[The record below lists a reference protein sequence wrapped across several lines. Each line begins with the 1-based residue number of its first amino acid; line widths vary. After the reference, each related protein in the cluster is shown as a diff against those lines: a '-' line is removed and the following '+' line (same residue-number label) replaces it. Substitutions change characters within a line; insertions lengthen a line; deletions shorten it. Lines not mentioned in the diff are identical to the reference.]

1 MYAVAEVVWRCPFC
15 HHVLRGWPVSSQ
27 VHSLTRVAA
36 MTMAG
41 KSVRRCW
48 ITLAGTCLAL
58 DLTGSSTMAVD
69 QQNSAAIPAV
79 VGRLTE
85 LLEHASKCPT
95 GMVSHSDRNTCD
107 PEERSTTST
116 SRDGW

>member
-1 MYAVAEVVWRCPFC
+1 MYGVTEVVWRCPCC
-15 HHVLRGWPVSSQ
+15 HHVVARLAGVITGPFVNKGEC
-27 VHSLTRVAA
+27 HSMVR
-36 MTMAG
+36 
-41 KSVRRCW
+41 KSIRRCW

-69 QQNSAAIPAV
+69 QRNGAVTPVV
-79 VGRLTE
+79 VGKLTE
-85 LLEHASKCPT
+85 LLKHASKCPT

-107 PEERSTTST
+107 PEERSITST

>member
-1 MYAVAEVVWRCPFC
+1 MSVAGTSIR
-15 HHVLRGWPVSSQ
+15 RG
-27 VHSLTRVAA
+27 
-36 MTMAG
+36 
-41 KSVRRCW
+41 W

-58 DLTGSSTMAVD
+58 DLTGSSTTAVD
-69 QQNSAAIPAV
+69 KRNSATIPAV

-85 LLEHASKCPT
+85 LLEHPIKCPT

-116 SRDGW
+116 SPDGW

>member
-1 MYAVAEVVWRCPFC
+1 MSMV
-15 HHVLRGWPVSSQ
+15 
-27 VHSLTRVAA
+27 
-36 MTMAG
+36 G
-41 KSVRRCW
+41 KSIRRCW

-58 DLTGSSTMAVD
+58 DLTGSSTMVVD
-69 QQNSAAIPAV
+69 QRNGAVTPVV

-85 LLEHASKCPT
+85 LLKHASTCPNR
-95 GMVSHSDRNTCD
+95 MVSHSERNTCD